1 MLRPASRFLL
11 LVSWLIVGS
20 HPALAGTL
28 CGTVRDASTN
38 APVGE
43 AGVFLR
49 LPTGAFTGYSGGT
62 AADGSFCI
70 ASVPAGTYDLEVLR
84 DDYVV
89 AYLRGVVVTEAAV
102 DVAVTAGDG
111 VALAHPMP
119 NPAISSTTLRWTL
132 PRDGEVRIR
141 VFDAAGRFIRGWSGT
156 APLGA
161 GSVTWDLRDAAGRS
175 VPSGTYLVQF
185 EAGGVRLARTVTR
198 IR

>member
-1 MLRPASRFLL
+1 MLRPASRLL
-11 LVSWLIVGS
+11 LLATMLITGFR
-20 HPALAGTL
+20 PALAGTL

-70 ASVPAGTYDLEVLR
+70 ASVPAGTYDLEVQR

-89 AYLRGVVVTEAAV
+89 AYLRGVVVTEDAV
-102 DVAVTAGDG
+102 DVAVTAGAG
-111 VALAHPMP
+111 VALAHPVP

-132 PRDGEVRIR
+132 PREGTVRMR
-141 VFDAAGRFIRGWSGT
+141 VYDSAGRFVRGWSGT

-161 GSVTWDLRDAAGRS
+161 GSITWDLRDAAGRS
-175 VPSGTYLVQF
+175 VPAGIYHVQF